1 MTRTDLTALMESHW
15 QQIQELNRRK
25 GKDYAGDFDA
35 LLNFKTNAERWGLT
49 PLQVW
54 GVYCGKHWDAIQT
67 YVRNNGQVESE
78 PIEGRLHDVIVYAFL
93 LLGLIEEQKA
103 KDDAEWQQTRQ
114 RVDAAL
120 AQPE

>member
-25 GKDYAGDFDA
+25 GNDYAGDQDA
-35 LLNFKTNAERWGLT
+35 LSNFKRIAAANGVTSY
-49 PLQVW
+49 QVW
-54 GVYCGKHWDAIQT
+54 GIYFGKHIDAINT
-67 YVRNNGQVESE
+67 FIRNNGQVESE
-78 PIEGRLHDVIVYAFL
+78 PIEERLHDVIVYAFL

-103 KDDAEWQQTRQ
+103 KDDEEWQQTRQ

-120 AQPE
+120 AHPE